1 MIFCLPVP
9 LAAQRF
15 SSLQRLSAPG
25 PVQKLNFK
33 LKLAIIIVIIMIM
46 MTRMLTATGSAPR
59 GLIVPVAALLQVA
72 SASDKVQ

>member
-9 LAAQRF
+9 LAAQWF

-46 MTRMLTATGSAPR
+46 MTWMLTATGSAPR
-59 GLIVPVAALLQVA
+59 GLVPVAALLQVA